1 VKLLIAEDHAISRR
15 VLEHMLT
22 KSGYEVVV
30 AEDGKQAWAT
40 LHQEEPPR
48 LLVLDWM
55 MPGMDGLEVCR
66 KIRARFGSKSTYII
80 MLTCKDKP
88 EDKEAAYAAGAD
100 NYITKPYNIDDL
112 RAHLKAGKR
121 ILELQ
126 DRLAEVEY
134 QLCSQP
140 APERDTHH
148 AGSGN

>member
-1 VKLLIAEDHAISRR
+1 MKLLIAEDHAISRR

-30 AEDGKQAWAT
+30 AEDGKQAWTA
-40 LHQEEPPR
+40 LHQDEPPR

-55 MPGMDGLEVCR
+55 MPGMDGIEVCR
-66 KIRARFGSKSTYII
+66 KIRARFGSNSTYII

-126 DRLAEVEY
+126 DKLAELEY
-134 QLCSQP
+134 QLCAQP
-140 APERDTHH
+140 QEERTADH
-148 AGSGN
+148 AGPNN